1 MDLEQQVVEPTNS
14 EADAEE
20 SAMVITVEEGEGEVR
35 ETSTGGVRSSPKRKT
50 SGVGVA
56 IAERHRVIT
65 ELAQEGMHV
74 EQLMPTNVRDT
85 DTWMEVRMIK
95 VAKHKEW
102 CGNKYAVCLIC
113 ADTALKSYIER
124 GEQDVDFVCPKF
136 VCDNVGKIKQHNKG
150 AHKPAELLKTK
161 SAALAHALGAG
172 VEKRSGCVTA
182 CIPNI
187 CSAILIATV
196 DTVHM
201 LSLVF
206 IHIISDTR
214 STIVL

>member
-1 MDLEQQVVEPTNS
+1 
-14 EADAEE
+14 
-20 SAMVITVEEGEGEVR
+20 
-35 ETSTGGVRSSPKRKT
+35 
-50 SGVGVA
+50 
-56 IAERHRVIT
+56 
-65 ELAQEGMHV
+65 MHV

-102 CGNKYAVCLIC
+102 SGNKYAVCLIC
-113 ADTALKSYIER
+113 ADTALKAYIQR